1 MPDKHSS
8 DRGNPMSSQIPKTIK
23 LCFEEL
29 SEAEMKARAL
39 DFNALLQKRRTVRDF
54 SSRAV
59 SREVIDTCLQTAG
72 SAPSGANRQPWHF
85 ALISDPAIKR
95 QIRAA
100 AELEEEEFYRN
111 RAPQDW
117 LDALAP
123 LGTDS
128 NKPFLEQAPYLIVVF
143 AQKFVIDEQGNKQ
156 KNYYVTESAS
166 IATGLLI
173 AALHN
178 AGLATLTH
186 TPTPM
191 KFLNKILTRPSTEKP
206 LMIIVTGYPEAGVR
220 VPAID
225 RKPLSEIVSVHGESE
240 SLHGG

>member
-1 MPDKHSS
+1 MT
-8 DRGNPMSSQIPKTIK
+8 SQVPRTI
-23 LCFEEL
+23 EL
-29 SEAEMKARAL
+29 PFVERDEAEMKTRAREFDAL
-39 DFNALLQKRRTVRDF
+39 MQKRRTVRDF
-54 SSRAV
+54 SARDV
-59 SREVIDTCLQTAG
+59 PLDVIQACLRTGG

-85 ALISDPAIKR
+85 ALVSDPAIKS
-95 QIRAA
+95 QIRSA
-100 AELEEEEFYRN
+100 AEIEEEEFYSS

-128 NKPFLEQAPYLIVVF
+128 SKPFLERAPYLIVVF
-143 AQKFVIDEQGNKQ
+143 AQKFALDDAGKKQ

-186 TPTPM
+186 TPSPM
-191 KFLNKILTRPSTEKP
+191 KFLNKILGRPTTEKP
-206 LMIIVTGYPEAGVR
+206 LMVIVTGYPEADAR
-220 VPAID
+220 VPEIE
-225 RKPLSEIVSVHGESE
+225 RKSFEDFVSVHEA
-240 SLHGG
+240 